1 MSTKKI
7 LSPIPKKR
15 RNFIIAVTVLL
26 AGLIFLAIVCAMSVE
41 SSRRDA
47 KNRVDGVIE
56 YIGEQCSRYDDLAAE
71 ERTKSLVRIID
82 QTQEFRRDLSYE
94 DFAVDQSTLERY
106 IENQRLTG
114 MIVTDETAGTH
125 YAYGEDGKTYE
136 DWQDILAKYPG
147 LSDVPMKSC
156 TDRLFSDDGK
166 YCYDYAIMARNDVKG
181 IILCYQ
187 RQDTDSVIGT
197 QLSIRTLLSGY
208 EFETDG
214 IVAVTD
220 GSTIIAS
227 NETRWNDMRAE
238 DCDLVR
244 KVRESDKARSFLA
257 VSSDDGRYFATRGE
271 SQNYYIYVFCTY
283 RSVYMR
289 HRILMLY
296 AVVFYLILVACVFA
310 VRHKVIVSG
319 RREMQK
325 RETEYRNEYDRLESD
340 ARVANNVK
348 TDFLRRMS
356 HDIRTPINGIR
367 GMLDIADYYADDLQK
382 QQECRDKIREASGYL
397 LELVNDI
404 LDMSKLESGEIVWKD
419 EPFDLRQVL
428 REITSITKLQAA
440 ERNIDFSVVEDNIV
454 HAKLIGSTVLLKRIC
469 FNLIGN
475 ALKYNKENGWLR
487 VSCNEI
493 AFDGESG
500 EYEFVCA
507 DSGIGMSEEFQKR
520 MYEPFAQEDPSFKNF
535 YSGSGLGLAIVKK
548 LVDALGGTID
558 VQSTRGVGTTFTVR
572 LPRLKVTA
580 ENTSVNDNIVPID
593 TNYGLPLP
601 TVTQREF
608 TFDKNRRTM
617 FVVNDDSEIMN
628 FVAELFAPD
637 YNIKMPDGLNAM
649 IELLKQMHPDII
661 ICDALSEKS
670 DCLSLIKFI
679 KEGKLTSHIPV
690 ILLSTAQQV
699 DERIKGV
706 ESGADI
712 CLTLPFNVEYLKAV
726 TEQLLKRNRSLKDYY
741 KSSISA
747 FELSDGKMLHQDD
760 KEFIDKMLKIINDN
774 ISNTEIST
782 KFIADEMGVSI
793 RNLYRRLEGILN
805 QTPTTIIKEYRLA
818 KAEQL
823 LTSTKLSIDEIIYK
837 AGFVNRGTFFKCFA
851 AKYGCT
857 PKVYRKEKLS
867 QIKQEVDEVPEEPQ
881 DKA

>member
-1 MSTKKI
+1 MSTKKN

-15 RNFIIAVTVLL
+15 RNFIIAVTVLP
-26 AGLIFLAIVCAMSVE
+26 AGLIFLAIVCAISVK

-56 YIGEQCSRYDDLAAE
+56 YIGEQCRRYDDLAAE

-82 QTQEFRRDLSYE
+82 QTQEFRRDLSYK

-125 YAYGEDGKTYE
+125 YAYGADGKTYE

-147 LSDVPMKSC
+147 LSDVPKKSC

-220 GSTIIAS
+220 GTTIIAS

-238 DCDLVR
+238 DCNLVR

-283 RSVYMR
+283 RSVYMQ
-289 HRILMLY
+289 HRVLMLY

-319 RREMQK
+319 RREMQE

-382 QQECRDKIREASGYL
+382 QQECRDKVREASGYL

-419 EPFDLRQVL
+419 EPFDLRQAL

-440 ERNIDFSVVEDNIV
+440 ERNIDFSVVEDNVV

-493 AFDGESG
+493 SFDGESG

-520 MYEPFAQEDPSFKNF
+520 MYEPFAQEDPSFKNS
-535 YSGSGLGLAIVKK
+535 YGGSGLGLAIVKK
-548 LVDALGGTID
+548 LVDALDGTID

-572 LPRLKVTA
+572 LRFKADKEAAKEIASATEKA
-580 ENTSVNDNIVPID
+580 AGAAQDKK
-593 TNYGLPLP
+593 PLAG
-601 TVTQREF
+601 V
-608 TFDKNRRTM
+608 K
-617 FVVNDDSEIMN
+617 
-628 FVAELFAPD
+628 
-637 YNIKMPDGLNAM
+637 
-649 IELLKQMHPDII
+649 
-661 ICDALSEKS
+661 
-670 DCLSLIKFI
+670 
-679 KEGKLTSHIPV
+679 
-690 ILLSTAQQV
+690 ILLAEDNELNLEIARFMLTTAGAQV
-699 DERIKGV
+699 DEVYNGR
-706 ESGADI
+706 AALD
-712 CLTLPFNVEYLKAV
+712 TYLASEEGYYDV
-726 TEQLLKRNRSLKDYY
+726 LLMDVMMPVM
-741 KSSISA
+741 
-747 FELSDGKMLHQDD
+747 DG
-760 KEFIDKMLKIINDN
+760 I
-774 ISNTEIST
+774 T
-782 KFIADEMGVSI
+782 A
-793 RNLYRRLEGILN
+793 
-805 QTPTTIIKEYRLA
+805 
-818 KAEQL
+818 
-823 LTSTKLSIDEIIYK
+823 TKLIRASKRKDASVLPIFAMTANAFSEDIVRVRE
-837 AGFVNRGTFFKCFA
+837 AGMNEHCPKPLNRVKLIATIL
-851 AKYGCT
+851 KY
-857 PKVYRKEKLS
+857 VHRRKKS
-867 QIKQEVDEVPEEPQ
+867 
-881 DKA
+881 

>member
-15 RNFIIAVTVLL
+15 RNFIIAVTLLL
-26 AGLIFLAIVCAMSVE
+26 AGMIFLAIVCAMSVE

-56 YIGEQCSRYDDLAAE
+56 YTGEQCRRYDDLAAE

-136 DWQDILAKYPG
+136 DWLDILAKYPG

-220 GSTIIAS
+220 GTTIIAS

-419 EPFDLRQVL
+419 EPFDLRQAL

-440 ERNIDFSVVEDNIV
+440 ERNIDFSVVEDNVV

-475 ALKYNKENGWLR
+475 ALKYNKENGCLR

-493 AFDGESG
+493 SFDGESG

-520 MYEPFAQEDPSFKNF
+520 MYEPFAQEDPSFKNS
-535 YSGSGLGLAIVKK
+535 YGGSGLGLAIVKK
-548 LVDALGGTID
+548 LVDALDGTID

-572 LPRLKVTA
+572 LRFKTDKEAANGNADTA
-580 ENTSVNDNIVPID
+580 KEIVSATEKAAGAAQD
-593 TNYGLPLP
+593 KKPLAG
-601 TVTQREF
+601 V
-608 TFDKNRRTM
+608 K
-617 FVVNDDSEIMN
+617 
-628 FVAELFAPD
+628 
-637 YNIKMPDGLNAM
+637 
-649 IELLKQMHPDII
+649 
-661 ICDALSEKS
+661 
-670 DCLSLIKFI
+670 
-679 KEGKLTSHIPV
+679 
-690 ILLSTAQQV
+690 ILLTEDNELNLEIARFMLTTAGAQV
-699 DERIKGV
+699 DEVYNGR
-706 ESGADI
+706 AALD
-712 CLTLPFNVEYLKAV
+712 TYLASEEGHYDV
-726 TEQLLKRNRSLKDYY
+726 LLMDVMMPVM
-741 KSSISA
+741 
-747 FELSDGKMLHQDD
+747 DG
-760 KEFIDKMLKIINDN
+760 I
-774 ISNTEIST
+774 T
-782 KFIADEMGVSI
+782 A
-793 RNLYRRLEGILN
+793 
-805 QTPTTIIKEYRLA
+805 
-818 KAEQL
+818 
-823 LTSTKLSIDEIIYK
+823 TKLIRASKRKDASSLPIFAMTANAFSEDIVRVRE
-837 AGFVNRGTFFKCFA
+837 AGMNEHCPKPLNRDKLIA
-851 AKYGCT
+851 MILKY
-857 PKVYRKEKLS
+857 VHRRKKS
-867 QIKQEVDEVPEEPQ
+867 
-881 DKA
+881 

>member
-15 RNFIIAVTVLL
+15 RNFIIAVTLLL
-26 AGLIFLAIVCAMSVE
+26 AGMIFLAIVCAMSVE

-56 YIGEQCSRYDDLAAE
+56 YIGEQCRRYDDLAAE

-106 IENQRLTG
+106 IKNQRLTG

-220 GSTIIAS
+220 GTTIIAS

-257 VSSDDGRYFATRGE
+257 VFSDDGRYFATRGE

-283 RSVYMR
+283 RSVYMG

-419 EPFDLRQVL
+419 EPFDLRQAL

-440 ERNIDFSVVEDNIV
+440 ERNIDFSVVEDNVV

-493 AFDGESG
+493 SFDGESG

-520 MYEPFAQEDPSFKNF
+520 MYEPFAQEDPSFKNS
-535 YSGSGLGLAIVKK
+535 YGGSGLGLAIVKK
-548 LVDALGGTID
+548 LVDALDGTID

-572 LPRLKVTA
+572 LRFKTDKEAANGNADTA
-580 ENTSVNDNIVPID
+580 KEIVSATEKAAGAAQD
-593 TNYGLPLP
+593 KKPLAG
-601 TVTQREF
+601 V
-608 TFDKNRRTM
+608 K
-617 FVVNDDSEIMN
+617 
-628 FVAELFAPD
+628 
-637 YNIKMPDGLNAM
+637 
-649 IELLKQMHPDII
+649 
-661 ICDALSEKS
+661 
-670 DCLSLIKFI
+670 
-679 KEGKLTSHIPV
+679 
-690 ILLSTAQQV
+690 ILLAEDNELNLEIARFMLTTAGAQV
-699 DERIKGV
+699 DEVYNGR
-706 ESGADI
+706 AALD
-712 CLTLPFNVEYLKAV
+712 TYLASEEGYYDV
-726 TEQLLKRNRSLKDYY
+726 LLMDVMMPVM
-741 KSSISA
+741 
-747 FELSDGKMLHQDD
+747 DG
-760 KEFIDKMLKIINDN
+760 I
-774 ISNTEIST
+774 T
-782 KFIADEMGVSI
+782 A
-793 RNLYRRLEGILN
+793 
-805 QTPTTIIKEYRLA
+805 
-818 KAEQL
+818 
-823 LTSTKLSIDEIIYK
+823 TKLIRASKRKDASSLPIFAMTANAFSEDIVRVRE
-837 AGFVNRGTFFKCFA
+837 AGMNEHCPKPLNRDKLIA
-851 AKYGCT
+851 MILKY
-857 PKVYRKEKLS
+857 VHRRKKS
-867 QIKQEVDEVPEEPQ
+867 
-881 DKA
+881 

>member
-1 MSTKKI
+1 MSTKKN

-26 AGLIFLAIVCAMSVE
+26 AGLIFLAIVCAISVK

-56 YIGEQCSRYDDLAAE
+56 YIGEQCRRYDDLAAE

-125 YAYGEDGKTYE
+125 YAYGEDGNTYE

-147 LSDVPMKSC
+147 LSDVPKKSC

-220 GSTIIAS
+220 GTTIIAS

-238 DCDLVR
+238 DCNLVR
-244 KVRESDKARSFLA
+244 KVRESDKAKSFLA

-283 RSVYMR
+283 RSVYMQ
-289 HRILMLY
+289 HRVLMLY

-319 RREMQK
+319 RREMQE

-382 QQECRDKIREASGYL
+382 QQECRDKVREASGYL

-419 EPFDLRQVL
+419 EPFDLRQAL

-440 ERNIDFSVVEDNIV
+440 ERNIDFSVVEDNVV

-493 AFDGESG
+493 SFDGESG

-520 MYEPFAQEDPSFKNF
+520 MYEPFAQEDPSFKNS
-535 YSGSGLGLAIVKK
+535 YGGSGLGLAIVKK
-548 LVDALGGTID
+548 LVDALDGTID

-572 LPRLKVTA
+572 LRFKADKEAANGNADTA
-580 ENTSVNDNIVPID
+580 KEIASATEKAAGAAQDKK
-593 TNYGLPLP
+593 PLAG
-601 TVTQREF
+601 V
-608 TFDKNRRTM
+608 K
-617 FVVNDDSEIMN
+617 
-628 FVAELFAPD
+628 
-637 YNIKMPDGLNAM
+637 
-649 IELLKQMHPDII
+649 
-661 ICDALSEKS
+661 
-670 DCLSLIKFI
+670 
-679 KEGKLTSHIPV
+679 
-690 ILLSTAQQV
+690 ILLAEDNELNLEIARFMLTTAGAQV
-699 DERIKGV
+699 DEVYNGR
-706 ESGADI
+706 AALD
-712 CLTLPFNVEYLKAV
+712 TYLASEEGYYDV
-726 TEQLLKRNRSLKDYY
+726 LLMDVMMPVM
-741 KSSISA
+741 
-747 FELSDGKMLHQDD
+747 DG
-760 KEFIDKMLKIINDN
+760 I
-774 ISNTEIST
+774 T
-782 KFIADEMGVSI
+782 A
-793 RNLYRRLEGILN
+793 
-805 QTPTTIIKEYRLA
+805 
-818 KAEQL
+818 
-823 LTSTKLSIDEIIYK
+823 TKLIRASKRKDASVLPIFAMTANAFSEDIVRVRE
-837 AGFVNRGTFFKCFA
+837 AGMNEHCPKPLNRVKLIATIL
-851 AKYGCT
+851 KY
-857 PKVYRKEKLS
+857 VHRRKKS
-867 QIKQEVDEVPEEPQ
+867 
-881 DKA
+881 

>member
-1 MSTKKI
+1 MSTKKN

-26 AGLIFLAIVCAMSVE
+26 AGLIFLAIVCAISVK

-56 YIGEQCSRYDDLAAE
+56 YIGEQCRRYDDLAAE

-125 YAYGEDGKTYE
+125 YAYGEDGNTYE

-147 LSDVPMKSC
+147 LSDVPKKSC

-220 GSTIIAS
+220 GTTIIAS

-238 DCDLVR
+238 DCNLVR
-244 KVRESDKARSFLA
+244 KVRESDKAKSFLA
-257 VSSDDGRYFATRGE
+257 VSSDDGRCFATRGE

-283 RSVYMR
+283 RSVYMQ
-289 HRILMLY
+289 HRVLMLY

-319 RREMQK
+319 RREMQE

-382 QQECRDKIREASGYL
+382 QQECRDKVREASGYL

-419 EPFDLRQVL
+419 EPFDLRQAL

-440 ERNIDFSVVEDNIV
+440 ERNIDFSVVEDNVV

-493 AFDGESG
+493 SFDGESG

-520 MYEPFAQEDPSFKNF
+520 MYEPFAQEDPSFKNS
-535 YSGSGLGLAIVKK
+535 YGGSGLGLAIVKK
-548 LVDALGGTID
+548 LVDALDGTID

-572 LPRLKVTA
+572 LRFKADKEAAKEIASVTEKA
-580 ENTSVNDNIVPID
+580 AGAAQDKK
-593 TNYGLPLP
+593 PLAG
-601 TVTQREF
+601 V
-608 TFDKNRRTM
+608 K
-617 FVVNDDSEIMN
+617 
-628 FVAELFAPD
+628 
-637 YNIKMPDGLNAM
+637 
-649 IELLKQMHPDII
+649 
-661 ICDALSEKS
+661 
-670 DCLSLIKFI
+670 
-679 KEGKLTSHIPV
+679 
-690 ILLSTAQQV
+690 ILLAEDNELNLEIARFMLTTAGAQV
-699 DERIKGV
+699 DEVYNGR
-706 ESGADI
+706 AALD
-712 CLTLPFNVEYLKAV
+712 TYLASEEGYYDV
-726 TEQLLKRNRSLKDYY
+726 LLMDVMMPVM
-741 KSSISA
+741 
-747 FELSDGKMLHQDD
+747 DG
-760 KEFIDKMLKIINDN
+760 I
-774 ISNTEIST
+774 T
-782 KFIADEMGVSI
+782 A
-793 RNLYRRLEGILN
+793 
-805 QTPTTIIKEYRLA
+805 
-818 KAEQL
+818 
-823 LTSTKLSIDEIIYK
+823 TKLIRASKRKDASVLPIFAMTANAFSEDIVRVRE
-837 AGFVNRGTFFKCFA
+837 AGMNEHCPKPLNRVKLIATIL
-851 AKYGCT
+851 KY
-857 PKVYRKEKLS
+857 VHRRKKS
-867 QIKQEVDEVPEEPQ
+867 
-881 DKA
+881 

>member
-15 RNFIIAVTVLL
+15 RNFIIAVTLLL
-26 AGLIFLAIVCAMSVE
+26 AGMIFLAIVCAMSVE

-56 YIGEQCSRYDDLAAE
+56 YIGEQCRRYDDLAAE

-106 IENQRLTG
+106 IKNQRLTG

-208 EFETDG
+208 EFEPDG

-220 GSTIIAS
+220 GTTIIAS

-397 LELVNDI
+397 LELVNNI

-419 EPFDLRQVL
+419 EPFDLRQAL

-440 ERNIDFSVVEDNIV
+440 ERNIDFSVVEDNVV

-493 AFDGESG
+493 SFDGESG

-520 MYEPFAQEDPSFKNF
+520 MYEPFAQEDPSFKNS
-535 YSGSGLGLAIVKK
+535 YGGSGLGLAIVKK
-548 LVDALGGTID
+548 LVDALDGTID
-558 VQSTRGVGTTFTVR
+558 VQSTRGMGTTFTVR
-572 LPRLKVTA
+572 LRFKTDKEAANGNADTA
-580 ENTSVNDNIVPID
+580 KEIVSATEKAAGAAQD
-593 TNYGLPLP
+593 KKPLAG
-601 TVTQREF
+601 V
-608 TFDKNRRTM
+608 K
-617 FVVNDDSEIMN
+617 
-628 FVAELFAPD
+628 
-637 YNIKMPDGLNAM
+637 
-649 IELLKQMHPDII
+649 
-661 ICDALSEKS
+661 
-670 DCLSLIKFI
+670 
-679 KEGKLTSHIPV
+679 
-690 ILLSTAQQV
+690 ILLAEDNELNLEIARFMLTTAGAQV
-699 DERIKGV
+699 DEVYNGR
-706 ESGADI
+706 AALD
-712 CLTLPFNVEYLKAV
+712 TYLASEEGHYDV
-726 TEQLLKRNRSLKDYY
+726 LLMDVMMPVM
-741 KSSISA
+741 
-747 FELSDGKMLHQDD
+747 DG
-760 KEFIDKMLKIINDN
+760 I
-774 ISNTEIST
+774 T
-782 KFIADEMGVSI
+782 A
-793 RNLYRRLEGILN
+793 
-805 QTPTTIIKEYRLA
+805 
-818 KAEQL
+818 
-823 LTSTKLSIDEIIYK
+823 TKLIRASKRKDASSLPIFAMTANAFSEDIVRVRE
-837 AGFVNRGTFFKCFA
+837 AGMNEHCPKPLNRDKLIA
-851 AKYGCT
+851 MILKY
-857 PKVYRKEKLS
+857 VHRRKKS
-867 QIKQEVDEVPEEPQ
+867 
-881 DKA
+881 

>member
-7 LSPIPKKR
+7 LSPNPKKR
-15 RNFIIAVTVLL
+15 RNFIIAVTLLL

-56 YIGEQCSRYDDLAAE
+56 YIGEQCRRYDDLAAE

-106 IENQRLTG
+106 IKNQRLTG

-208 EFETDG
+208 EFEPDG

-220 GSTIIAS
+220 GTTIIAS

-283 RSVYMR
+283 RSVYMQ
-289 HRILMLY
+289 HRVLMLY

-319 RREMQK
+319 RREMQE

-419 EPFDLRQVL
+419 EPFDLRQAL
-428 REITSITKLQAA
+428 REIASITKLQAA
-440 ERNIDFSVVEDNIV
+440 ERNIDFSVVEDNVV

-475 ALKYNKENGWLR
+475 ALKYNKENGCLR

-493 AFDGESG
+493 SFDGESG

-520 MYEPFAQEDPSFKNF
+520 MYEPFAQEDPSFKNS
-535 YSGSGLGLAIVKK
+535 YGGSGLGLAIVKK
-548 LVDALGGTID
+548 LVDALDGTID

-572 LPRLKVTA
+572 LRFKTDKEAANGNADTA
-580 ENTSVNDNIVPID
+580 KEIVSATEKAAGAAQD
-593 TNYGLPLP
+593 KKPLAG
-601 TVTQREF
+601 V
-608 TFDKNRRTM
+608 K
-617 FVVNDDSEIMN
+617 
-628 FVAELFAPD
+628 
-637 YNIKMPDGLNAM
+637 
-649 IELLKQMHPDII
+649 
-661 ICDALSEKS
+661 
-670 DCLSLIKFI
+670 
-679 KEGKLTSHIPV
+679 
-690 ILLSTAQQV
+690 ILLTEDNELNLEIARFMLTTGGAQV
-699 DERIKGV
+699 DEVYNGR
-706 ESGADI
+706 AALD
-712 CLTLPFNVEYLKAV
+712 TYLASEEGHYDV
-726 TEQLLKRNRSLKDYY
+726 LLMDVMMPVM
-741 KSSISA
+741 
-747 FELSDGKMLHQDD
+747 DG
-760 KEFIDKMLKIINDN
+760 I
-774 ISNTEIST
+774 T
-782 KFIADEMGVSI
+782 A
-793 RNLYRRLEGILN
+793 
-805 QTPTTIIKEYRLA
+805 
-818 KAEQL
+818 
-823 LTSTKLSIDEIIYK
+823 TKLIRASKRKDASSLPIFAMTANAFSEDIVRVRE
-837 AGFVNRGTFFKCFA
+837 AGMNEHCPKPLNRDKLIA
-851 AKYGCT
+851 MILKY
-857 PKVYRKEKLS
+857 VHRRKKS
-867 QIKQEVDEVPEEPQ
+867 
-881 DKA
+881 

>member
-15 RNFIIAVTVLL
+15 RNFIIAVTLLL
-26 AGLIFLAIVCAMSVE
+26 AGMIFLAIVCAMSVE

-56 YIGEQCSRYDDLAAE
+56 YIGEQCRRYDDLAAE

-106 IENQRLTG
+106 IKNQRLTG

-136 DWQDILAKYPG
+136 DWQDILAKYLG

-208 EFETDG
+208 EFEMDG

-220 GSTIIAS
+220 GTTIIAS

-283 RSVYMR
+283 RSVYMW

-419 EPFDLRQVL
+419 EPFDLRQAL

-440 ERNIDFSVVEDNIV
+440 ERNIDFSVVEDNVV

-475 ALKYNKENGWLR
+475 ALKYNKENGCLR

-493 AFDGESG
+493 SFDGESG

-520 MYEPFAQEDPSFKNF
+520 MYEPFAQEDPSFKNS
-535 YSGSGLGLAIVKK
+535 YGGSGLGLAIVKK
-548 LVDALGGTID
+548 LVDALDGTID

-572 LPRLKVTA
+572 LRFKTDKEAANGNADTA
-580 ENTSVNDNIVPID
+580 KEIVSATEKAAGAAQD
-593 TNYGLPLP
+593 KKPLAG
-601 TVTQREF
+601 V
-608 TFDKNRRTM
+608 K
-617 FVVNDDSEIMN
+617 
-628 FVAELFAPD
+628 
-637 YNIKMPDGLNAM
+637 
-649 IELLKQMHPDII
+649 
-661 ICDALSEKS
+661 
-670 DCLSLIKFI
+670 
-679 KEGKLTSHIPV
+679 
-690 ILLSTAQQV
+690 ILLTEDNELNLEIARFMLTTAGAQV
-699 DERIKGV
+699 DEVYNGR
-706 ESGADI
+706 AALD
-712 CLTLPFNVEYLKAV
+712 TYLASEEGYYDV
-726 TEQLLKRNRSLKDYY
+726 LLMDVMMPVM
-741 KSSISA
+741 
-747 FELSDGKMLHQDD
+747 DG
-760 KEFIDKMLKIINDN
+760 I
-774 ISNTEIST
+774 T
-782 KFIADEMGVSI
+782 A
-793 RNLYRRLEGILN
+793 
-805 QTPTTIIKEYRLA
+805 
-818 KAEQL
+818 
-823 LTSTKLSIDEIIYK
+823 TKLIRASKRKDASSLPIFAMTANAFSEDIVRVRE
-837 AGFVNRGTFFKCFA
+837 AGMNEHCPKPLNRDKLIA
-851 AKYGCT
+851 MILKY
-857 PKVYRKEKLS
+857 VHRRKKS
-867 QIKQEVDEVPEEPQ
+867 
-881 DKA
+881 

>member
-1 MSTKKI
+1 MSTKKN

-15 RNFIIAVTVLL
+15 RNFIIAGIVLP
-26 AGLIFLAIVCAMSVE
+26 AGLIFLAIVCAISVK

-56 YIGEQCSRYDDLAAE
+56 YIGEQCRRYDDLAAE

-125 YAYGEDGKTYE
+125 YAYGEDGNTYE

-147 LSDVPMKSC
+147 LSDVPKKSC

-220 GSTIIAS
+220 GTTIIAS

-238 DCDLVR
+238 DCNLVR
-244 KVRESDKARSFLA
+244 KVRESDKARTFLA

-283 RSVYMR
+283 RSVYMQ
-289 HRILMLY
+289 HRVLMLY
-296 AVVFYLILVACVFA
+296 ALVFYLILVACVFA

-319 RREMQK
+319 RREMQE

-382 QQECRDKIREASGYL
+382 QQECRDKVREASGYL
-397 LELVNDI
+397 LELVNNI

-419 EPFDLRQVL
+419 EPFDLRQAL

-440 ERNIDFSVVEDNIV
+440 ERNIDFSVVEDNVV

-493 AFDGESG
+493 SFDGESG

-520 MYEPFAQEDPSFKNF
+520 MYEPFAQEDPSFKNS
-535 YSGSGLGLAIVKK
+535 YGGSGLGLAIVKK
-548 LVDALGGTID
+548 LVDALDGTID

-572 LPRLKVTA
+572 LRFKADKEAAKEIASVTEKA
-580 ENTSVNDNIVPID
+580 AGAAQDKK
-593 TNYGLPLP
+593 PLAG
-601 TVTQREF
+601 V
-608 TFDKNRRTM
+608 K
-617 FVVNDDSEIMN
+617 
-628 FVAELFAPD
+628 
-637 YNIKMPDGLNAM
+637 
-649 IELLKQMHPDII
+649 
-661 ICDALSEKS
+661 
-670 DCLSLIKFI
+670 
-679 KEGKLTSHIPV
+679 
-690 ILLSTAQQV
+690 ILLAEDNELNLEIARFMLTTAGAQV
-699 DERIKGV
+699 DEVYNGR
-706 ESGADI
+706 AALD
-712 CLTLPFNVEYLKAV
+712 TYLASEEGYYDV
-726 TEQLLKRNRSLKDYY
+726 LLMDVMMPVM
-741 KSSISA
+741 
-747 FELSDGKMLHQDD
+747 DG
-760 KEFIDKMLKIINDN
+760 I
-774 ISNTEIST
+774 T
-782 KFIADEMGVSI
+782 A
-793 RNLYRRLEGILN
+793 
-805 QTPTTIIKEYRLA
+805 
-818 KAEQL
+818 
-823 LTSTKLSIDEIIYK
+823 TKLIRASKRKDASVLPIFAMTANAFSEDIVRVRE
-837 AGFVNRGTFFKCFA
+837 AGMNEHCPKPLNRVKLIATIL
-851 AKYGCT
+851 KY
-857 PKVYRKEKLS
+857 VHRRKKS
-867 QIKQEVDEVPEEPQ
+867 
-881 DKA
+881 

>member
-7 LSPIPKKR
+7 LSPNPKKR
-15 RNFIIAVTVLL
+15 RNFIIAVTLLL

-56 YIGEQCSRYDDLAAE
+56 YIGEQCRRYDDLAAE

-220 GSTIIAS
+220 GTTIIAS

-310 VRHKVIVSG
+310 VRHKVIASG

-419 EPFDLRQVL
+419 EPFDLRQAL
-428 REITSITKLQAA
+428 REIASITKLQAA
-440 ERNIDFSVVEDNIV
+440 ERNIDFSVVEDNVV

-493 AFDGESG
+493 SFDGESG

-572 LPRLKVTA
+572 LRFKTDKEAANGNADTA
-580 ENTSVNDNIVPID
+580 KEIVSATEKAAGAAQD
-593 TNYGLPLP
+593 KKPLAG
-601 TVTQREF
+601 V
-608 TFDKNRRTM
+608 K
-617 FVVNDDSEIMN
+617 
-628 FVAELFAPD
+628 
-637 YNIKMPDGLNAM
+637 
-649 IELLKQMHPDII
+649 
-661 ICDALSEKS
+661 
-670 DCLSLIKFI
+670 
-679 KEGKLTSHIPV
+679 
-690 ILLSTAQQV
+690 ILLAEDNELNLEIARFMLTTAGAQV
-699 DERIKGV
+699 DEVYNGR
-706 ESGADI
+706 AALD
-712 CLTLPFNVEYLKAV
+712 TYLASEEGHYDV
-726 TEQLLKRNRSLKDYY
+726 LLMDVMMPVM
-741 KSSISA
+741 
-747 FELSDGKMLHQDD
+747 DG
-760 KEFIDKMLKIINDN
+760 I
-774 ISNTEIST
+774 T
-782 KFIADEMGVSI
+782 A
-793 RNLYRRLEGILN
+793 
-805 QTPTTIIKEYRLA
+805 
-818 KAEQL
+818 
-823 LTSTKLSIDEIIYK
+823 TKLIRASKRKDASSLPIFAMTANAFSEDIVRVRE
-837 AGFVNRGTFFKCFA
+837 AGMNEHCPKPLNRDKLIA
-851 AKYGCT
+851 MILKY
-857 PKVYRKEKLS
+857 VHRRKKS
-867 QIKQEVDEVPEEPQ
+867 
-881 DKA
+881 

>member
-15 RNFIIAVTVLL
+15 RNFIIAVTLLL
-26 AGLIFLAIVCAMSVE
+26 AGMIFLAIVCAMSVE

-56 YIGEQCSRYDDLAAE
+56 YIGEQCRRYDDLAAE

-106 IENQRLTG
+106 IKNQRLTG

-147 LSDVPMKSC
+147 LSDVPKKSC

-220 GSTIIAS
+220 GTTIIAS

-283 RSVYMR
+283 RSVYMG

-419 EPFDLRQVL
+419 EPFDLRQAL

-440 ERNIDFSVVEDNIV
+440 ERNIDFSVVEDNVV

-475 ALKYNKENGWLR
+475 ALKYNKENGCLR

-493 AFDGESG
+493 SFDGESG

-520 MYEPFAQEDPSFKNF
+520 MYEPFAQEDPSFKNS
-535 YSGSGLGLAIVKK
+535 YGGSGLGLAIVKK
-548 LVDALGGTID
+548 LVDALDGTID

-572 LPRLKVTA
+572 LRFKTDKEAANGNADTA
-580 ENTSVNDNIVPID
+580 KEIVSATEKAAGAAQD
-593 TNYGLPLP
+593 KKPLAG
-601 TVTQREF
+601 V
-608 TFDKNRRTM
+608 K
-617 FVVNDDSEIMN
+617 
-628 FVAELFAPD
+628 
-637 YNIKMPDGLNAM
+637 
-649 IELLKQMHPDII
+649 
-661 ICDALSEKS
+661 
-670 DCLSLIKFI
+670 
-679 KEGKLTSHIPV
+679 
-690 ILLSTAQQV
+690 ILLTEDNELNLEIARFMLTTAGAQV
-699 DERIKGV
+699 DEVYNGR
-706 ESGADI
+706 AALD
-712 CLTLPFNVEYLKAV
+712 TYLASEEGYYDV
-726 TEQLLKRNRSLKDYY
+726 LLMDVMMPVM
-741 KSSISA
+741 
-747 FELSDGKMLHQDD
+747 DG
-760 KEFIDKMLKIINDN
+760 I
-774 ISNTEIST
+774 T
-782 KFIADEMGVSI
+782 A
-793 RNLYRRLEGILN
+793 
-805 QTPTTIIKEYRLA
+805 
-818 KAEQL
+818 
-823 LTSTKLSIDEIIYK
+823 TKLIRASKRKDASSLPIFAMTANAFSEDIVRVRE
-837 AGFVNRGTFFKCFA
+837 AGMNEHCPKPLNRDKLIA
-851 AKYGCT
+851 MILKY
-857 PKVYRKEKLS
+857 VHRRKKS
-867 QIKQEVDEVPEEPQ
+867 
-881 DKA
+881 

>member
-7 LSPIPKKR
+7 LSPNPKKR
-15 RNFIIAVTVLL
+15 RNFIIAVTLLL

-56 YIGEQCSRYDDLAAE
+56 YIGEQCRRYDDLAAE

-106 IENQRLTG
+106 IKNQRLTG

-220 GSTIIAS
+220 GTTIIAS

-283 RSVYMR
+283 RSVYMG

-419 EPFDLRQVL
+419 EPFDLRQAL
-428 REITSITKLQAA
+428 REIASITKLQAA
-440 ERNIDFSVVEDNIV
+440 ERNIDFSVVEDNVV

-548 LVDALGGTID
+548 LVDALDGTID

-572 LPRLKVTA
+572 LRFKTDKEAANGNADTA
-580 ENTSVNDNIVPID
+580 KEIVSATEKAAGAAQD
-593 TNYGLPLP
+593 KKPLAG
-601 TVTQREF
+601 V
-608 TFDKNRRTM
+608 K
-617 FVVNDDSEIMN
+617 
-628 FVAELFAPD
+628 
-637 YNIKMPDGLNAM
+637 
-649 IELLKQMHPDII
+649 
-661 ICDALSEKS
+661 
-670 DCLSLIKFI
+670 
-679 KEGKLTSHIPV
+679 
-690 ILLSTAQQV
+690 ILLAEDNELNLEIARFMLTTAGAQV
-699 DERIKGV
+699 DEVYNGRAALDTYLASEEGHYDV
-706 ESGADI
+706 LLMDVMMPVMDG
-712 CLTLPFNVEYLKAV
+712 LKAAKLIRASKRKDASSLPIFAMTANAFSEDV
-726 TEQLLKRNRSLKDYY
+726 VRVREAGMNEHCPKPLNRDKLIAMILKYVHRRK
-741 KSSISA
+741 KS
-747 FELSDGKMLHQDD
+747 
-760 KEFIDKMLKIINDN
+760 
-774 ISNTEIST
+774 
-782 KFIADEMGVSI
+782 
-793 RNLYRRLEGILN
+793 
-805 QTPTTIIKEYRLA
+805 
-818 KAEQL
+818 
-823 LTSTKLSIDEIIYK
+823 
-837 AGFVNRGTFFKCFA
+837 
-851 AKYGCT
+851 
-857 PKVYRKEKLS
+857 
-867 QIKQEVDEVPEEPQ
+867 
-881 DKA
+881 

>member
-15 RNFIIAVTVLL
+15 RNFIIAVTLLL
-26 AGLIFLAIVCAMSVE
+26 AGMIFLAIVCAMSVE

-56 YIGEQCSRYDDLAAE
+56 YIGEQCRRYDDLAAE

-106 IENQRLTG
+106 IKNQRLTG

-187 RQDTDSVIGT
+187 RQDMDSVIGT

-220 GSTIIAS
+220 GTTIIAS

-283 RSVYMR
+283 RSVYMG

-419 EPFDLRQVL
+419 EPFDLRQAL
-428 REITSITKLQAA
+428 REIASITKLQAA
-440 ERNIDFSVVEDNIV
+440 ERNIDFSVVEDNVV

-572 LPRLKVTA
+572 LRFKTDKEAANGNADTA
-580 ENTSVNDNIVPID
+580 KEIVSATEKAAGAAQD
-593 TNYGLPLP
+593 KKPLAG
-601 TVTQREF
+601 V
-608 TFDKNRRTM
+608 K
-617 FVVNDDSEIMN
+617 
-628 FVAELFAPD
+628 
-637 YNIKMPDGLNAM
+637 
-649 IELLKQMHPDII
+649 
-661 ICDALSEKS
+661 
-670 DCLSLIKFI
+670 
-679 KEGKLTSHIPV
+679 
-690 ILLSTAQQV
+690 ILLAEDNELNLEIARFMLTTAGAQV
-699 DERIKGV
+699 DEVYNGR
-706 ESGADI
+706 AALD
-712 CLTLPFNVEYLKAV
+712 TYLASEEGYYDV
-726 TEQLLKRNRSLKDYY
+726 LLMDVMMPVM
-741 KSSISA
+741 
-747 FELSDGKMLHQDD
+747 DG
-760 KEFIDKMLKIINDN
+760 I
-774 ISNTEIST
+774 T
-782 KFIADEMGVSI
+782 A
-793 RNLYRRLEGILN
+793 
-805 QTPTTIIKEYRLA
+805 
-818 KAEQL
+818 
-823 LTSTKLSIDEIIYK
+823 TKLIRASKRKDASSLPIFAMTANAFSEDIVRVRE
-837 AGFVNRGTFFKCFA
+837 AGMNEHCPKPLNRDKLIA
-851 AKYGCT
+851 MILKY
-857 PKVYRKEKLS
+857 VHRRKKS
-867 QIKQEVDEVPEEPQ
+867 
-881 DKA
+881 